1 MTVLPAP
8 RRPVQEI
15 GSREFNQ
22 KTHEAKRAADEGP
35 LLITDRGRPAY
46 VLLTYAEYESL
57 GGSAEPKSLA
67 DALVMEE
74 DIELELPERE
84 DWFGAR
90 EVDLE

>member
-1 MTVLPAP
+1 MPVPLVP
-8 RRPVQEI
+8 RCPVREM

-46 VLLTYAEYESL
+46 VLMAYGEYENL
-57 GGSAEPKSLA
+57 GGPAEPKSLA

>member
-1 MTVLPAP
+1 MTVLPVP
-8 RRPVQEI
+8 RRPVRKM

-46 VLLTYAEYESL
+46 VLMAYDEYENL
-57 GGSAEPKSLA
+57 GGPAETRSLA

-74 DIELELPERE
+74 DIELEIPPR
-84 DWFGAR
+84 
-90 EVDLE
+90 DLWDRATPVEF